1 MNFVWAFG
9 PFFFDYMHVSLCVRC
24 RFSCP
29 GFTFENDED
38 FFSSGSGGKE
48 GPGWETISWSSVS

>member
-9 PFFFDYMHVSLCVRC
+9 PIFLFQLHVSLCVRC
-24 RFSCP
+24 RFS
-29 GFTFENDED
+29 GFTLENDED

>member
-9 PFFFDYMHVSLCVRC
+9 PIFLFQLHVSLCVRC
-24 RFSCP
+24 RFS
-29 GFTFENDED
+29 GFTLENDED

-48 GPGWETISWSSVS
+48 TISWSSVS